1 MKTVVGISLGSKRH
15 NYELETKFLGQQLRV
30 VRLGTDGNEQRAAR
44 LLRKWA
50 RRADA
55 LALGGVRGHVQVGT
69 RTLTDSIVVRLER
82 AAAGKPLS
90 TGTRL
95 RRILHPWSVRHAQQ
109 TLEGHF
115 TNARVLFLSGKA
127 SYDVATTLA
136 ELTENLSFA
145 DPVFE
150 LGVPKLLN
158 SLAALELYAAATHPV
173 VDWAP
178 GWSPLP
184 ALPLVGTYDDYV
196 VRQAMQNAQVV
207 VASFDA
213 LAPYGLEELAGKTV
227 LTSALDDAMLES
239 LRDRGVN
246 LAVDGTPRVLDRVV
260 SLAVLEAM
268 IAAVRRTEVSDDDLL
283 GLVEELQLHPRV
295 LPPSG
300 FRKVNR
306 FAFVVHPLSQEYFRK
321 VSAIDMLSRISPPIF
336 LDVVERVMSYAPPFV
351 YSRMTGIRSPAGVE
365 AEGWLIS
372 VGGTPREILS
382 HPPEFTYRRLL
393 EAAKIAERL
402 GAQVMGLGAFTKV
415 VGDAGVTVARRAS
428 IPITS
433 GNSYTVSA
441 ALWAAREAVAR
452 LGFVHI
458 EPGQKIRGKA
468 MIIGATGS
476 IGSACARILAMV
488 VDEVHLVSPEIPKL
502 LALVERIQ
510 AETPGSRVHATAN
523 PADVLGDMDLIITS
537 TSAAGA
543 RVLDI
548 MKVKPG
554 CVISDVARPLD
565 IGPEQAARRPD
576 VLVIESGEI
585 EVPGELQLRNVGLP
599 PNVVWACLAEVIVLT
614 LEGRF
619 EVYTIGRNI
628 DPQKVR
634 EIYQLGLKHGMRLA
648 AMSGVNG
655 VLTDADIARVHQ
667 LAKRNR
673 ERGWSKTRRPRS
685 SVIRNP

>member
-1 MKTVVGISLGSKRH
+1 MKTVVAISLGSKRH
-15 NYELETKFLGQQLRV
+15 DYDLKTAFLGQDLHVR
-30 VRLGTDGNEQRAAR
+30 RLGTNGDERRAAQ
-44 LLRKWA
+44 LIKKWS
-50 RRADA
+50 RRADG
-55 LALGGVRGHVQVGT
+55 LALGGVRGHMQVGT
-69 RTLTDSIVVRLER
+69 HTLVDPVVARLER
-82 AAAGKPLS
+82 TADGVRLP

-95 RRILHPWSVRHAQQ
+95 RRILYPWSVRHAQQ
-109 TLEGHF
+109 VLEDHF
-115 TNARVLFLSGKA
+115 TNARVLFLSGKTA
-127 SYDVATTLA
+127 YDVAATLA
-136 ELTENLSFA
+136 ELTSNLSFA
-145 DPVFE
+145 DPVLE
-150 LGVPKLLN
+150 LGIPRLLT
-158 SLAALELYAAATHPV
+158 SLSALELYAAGTHPALEWIPQRV
-173 VDWAP
+173 R
-178 GWSPLP
+178 
-184 ALPLVGTYDDYV
+184 LPLLSTWNDRL
-196 VRQAMQNAQVV
+196 VRQAMKDAHVV
-207 VASFDA
+207 VAPFDA
-213 LAPYGLEELAGKTV
+213 LVSYGLEELAGKTV
-227 LTSALDDAMLES
+227 LTSALGEEMFARLQ
-239 LRDRGVN
+239 DRGVN
-246 LAVDGTPRVLDRVV
+246 VAVDATPRVLDRVV
-260 SLAVLEAM
+260 SLGVLEAM
-268 IAAVRRTEVSDDDLL
+268 IAAARGDVGDDELL
-283 GLVEELQLHPRV
+283 ALIEELRLQPRV
-295 LPPSG
+295 LPPRG

-321 VSAIDMLSRISPPIF
+321 VAAIDMLSQVSPPMF

-393 EAAKIAERL
+393 DAAGIAERL

-441 ALWAAREAVAR
+441 ALWAAREAVRR
-452 LGFVHI
+452 LGFVSI
-458 EPGQKIRGKA
+458 EPGKKIRGKA
-468 MIIGATGS
+468 MVIGATGS

-488 VDEVHLVSPEIPKL
+488 VDEVHLVSPEIAKL
-502 LALVERIQ
+502 LSLEERIR
-510 AETPGSRVHATAN
+510 AETPDARVHVVEH
-523 PADVLGDMDLIITS
+523 PGDSLGEMDLIITS

-554 CVISDVARPLD
+554 CVICDVARPLD

-585 EVPGELQLRNVGLP
+585 ELPGELQVRDIGLP

-634 EIYQLGLKHGMRLA
+634 EIYKLGEKHGMRLA
-648 AMSGVNG
+648 AMSGVHG
-655 VLTDADIARVHQ
+655 VISESDLARVRR
-667 LAKRNR
+667 LAERNR
-673 ERGWSKTRRPRS
+673 EYAAGPRRTAS
-685 SVIRNP
+685 GHV